1 MSTAVLGIKQAFNC
15 VPVWRETL
23 FRPSSVF
30 VVLLT
35 QPLLCLVFSDGIH
48 HPDSGLRF
56 CLPPG
61 GATHLHWATRVSPK
75 VTVCFDKMWHKK
87 VSVTSS
93 SLVCLH
99 TSATKKRMQSV
110 ANISIL
116 AMFVMYLLTA
126 LFGYLTFFG
135 KILSTPESQRSPC
148 SDVVNGKKNFQMN
161 DPLVPRAHVHFPV
174 LWMSH

>member
-1 MSTAVLGIKQAFNC
+1 MFS
-15 VPVWRETL
+15 
-23 FRPSSVF
+23 PSSVF

-35 QPLLCLVFSDGIH
+35 QPLLCLVFFRRHTPS
-48 HPDSGLRF
+48 RF
-56 CLPPG
+56 WPSLLSATQRCYPSTLSYESKSKSHCLFHK
-61 GATHLHWATRVSPK
+61 T
-75 VTVCFDKMWHKK
+75 WHRK

-148 SDVVNGKKNFQMN
+148 SDVVNGKKTFK
-161 DPLVPRAHVHFPV
+161 
-174 LWMSH
+174 